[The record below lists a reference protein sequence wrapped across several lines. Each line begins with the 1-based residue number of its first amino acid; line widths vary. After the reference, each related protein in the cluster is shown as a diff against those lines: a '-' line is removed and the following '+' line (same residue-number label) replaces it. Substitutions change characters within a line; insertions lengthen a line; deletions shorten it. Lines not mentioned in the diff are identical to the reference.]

1 MSPRAFLFPLCRIFI
16 ILPSNVS
23 LPKNNISDFMAN
35 NIQTFTG
42 RVLLD
47 DKQAKQTI
55 ELLTRSLEELKK
67 KRKEAVAK
75 GEDIKEFDRQI
86 KQTSASI
93 NALKTNQQQVNE
105 TLKNLSSASYKELNV
120 AMRSLQKQLRSGAV
134 ERNSEEWKKLQGVL
148 KKVKAEMQHIND
160 EGKVS
165 KSLFSRMWDGLNKN
179 WGAFTQIIGSV
190 TTLTLTLR
198 AAAQAYA
205 DMEESMAD
213 VRKYTG
219 QTDEQVHQM
228 NEDFKRMDTRTAR
241 EQLNELA
248 GSAGRLGITSKEMIE
263 EFVDGADKI
272 NVALGDDLGK
282 GAVDKIGKLAQMFGE
297 DKTKG
302 LRGAMLA
309 TGSAVNEL
317 AQSSSA
323 NAGYIVDFTADL
335 SGVGIQAGMTQAQL
349 MGLASAL
356 DQNMQEEATS
366 ATVFSQLITKMYQE
380 PAKFAKIAG
389 MQVKEFSNLMKTN
402 ANEGLMKFM
411 QAMKSKGGF
420 AEMAPMF
427 EEMQLNGTRAV
438 GVLSAVATH
447 LDQVKEAQDI
457 ATKSYADGTS
467 VLNEFNTQ
475 NTTVQAE
482 LDKAKKRFQ
491 DLTIELGEKLI
502 PAMKYGIT
510 SFSLTIKVM
519 STLITFTQQHA
530 KQIVVLSSLIAFCTA
545 LWYKE
550 MIAIKAKNTLMN
562 IAKAVEKAYATSVK
576 LVQAAMVAFNATVA
590 LCKSGMQGYIS
601 VMNAAKAANMTNP
614 WAALATVVTVVGV
627 AIYGAVKA
635 FSAYNEAMRN
645 NTQEAKNNKAV
656 AEQQATLAKKVS
668 DATIDERNKI
678 DMLNKIIHSN
688 AYTVDER
695 RTAIA
700 NLQQIVPQYHASIS
714 KEGKLYNDNIE
725 VITQY
730 INKLNDAAMAEA
742 IYEKKAEINKKR
754 LELKTI
760 ETRIRG
766 SLKAVKAERD
776 AHPERYTT
784 ERYYRPSFGP
794 GSEGNEFYHDSDAL
808 KSNKKQEQIHTKR
821 LQNVLSQEKTLD
833 AEDRALDATINS
845 NKQIRSALKTVIK
858 KNTQIQKENAVVSTP
873 SSGHTMTEKERKAAE
888 KEKKKREAAA
898 RKAEAKR
905 KADMKKELDDAK
917 KANQAEELEAKTL
930 YSTGQI
936 RLAEYNDRMKTIK
949 ERGLQARLDILK
961 KYGEAESEEYK
972 RLNAE
977 KENIAADY
985 EKKQTQDLA
994 DLEYDRQVAEQAITA
1009 EYYNKDSDLY
1019 HNEDAV
1025 NEALFQ
1031 LDQTFLKEKQSLYL
1045 KSSDEYW
1052 QIAREI
1058 ERSQQSRQ
1066 YDLQKQHDEKLLQ
1079 LRQEYGKMGNEEQMQ
1094 LEMAG
1099 LDAVHK
1105 AGLISEEEYQR
1116 MKLGIANKYAS
1127 YKPTADEQR
1136 KEDANTAI
1144 DTAKKMT
1151 KGYSDNN
1158 NAMGSDNL
1166 ATIAG
1171 GAIAAIQQ
1179 QKMVNDNLKKLRDE
1193 DKISEQQYQDAKRQ
1207 MNKETYQEIAA
1218 VAGAAFSS
1226 INNMMSAASAYSQAC
1241 SDLEVAK
1248 IEKNYDKQISAAGNN
1263 SAKKK
1268 RLEAKRDKEVAA
1280 AKSKANKKSMKIE
1293 VAQAIASTAMA
1304 AINAYS
1310 SAAAIPVVGHV
1321 IAPIAAGLAT
1331 AAGMLQVATIKKQH
1345 QAEAAGYYEGGFTG
1359 PGNYKKE
1366 AGVVHAGE
1374 FVANHNTVNNPQ
1386 LLPALQLIDMAQRNN
1401 TVASLTAQDV
1411 SRAMGTGSAAV
1422 VAPVVNVQGGDTE
1435 QVGASLDS
1443 VHTTIDR
1450 LNQQLNAGI
1459 KSYVVITGPD
1469 GFDRQW
1475 SQYQKMK
1482 SNK

>member
-1 MSPRAFLFPLCRIFI
+1 M
-16 ILPSNVS
+16 V
-23 LPKNNISDFMAN
+23 NNT
-35 NIQTFTG
+35 QTFIG

-55 ELLTRSLEELKK
+55 ALLEKQLEQVKQKK
-67 KRKEAVAK
+67 TDAFKKGDDTKAFDKE
-75 GEDIKEFDRQI
+75 INR
-86 KQTSASI
+86 I
-93 NALKTNQQQVNE
+93 NASLKTLRTNQEQVNR
-105 TLKNLSSASYKELNV
+105 TFNNLSSASYKELSV
-120 AMRSLQKQLRSGAV
+120 VMKTVQKQLRSGAV
-134 ERNSEEWKKLQGVL
+134 ERNSEEWKKLQQKLKEVKREMNAINSESKETTSLWSRFVNVL
-148 KKVKAEMQHIND
+148 NT
-160 EGKVS
+160 
-165 KSLFSRMWDGLNKN
+165 N
-179 WGAFTQIIGSV
+179 WGAVSQII
-190 TTLTLTLR
+190 
-198 AAAQAYA
+198 AAYAGLSMTIRKCAQAYA
-205 DMEESMAD
+205 DMEESMAN

-219 QTDEQVHQM
+219 QTDEEVRRM

-248 GSAGRLGITSKEMIE
+248 GSAGRLGITSKDMIE

-272 NVALGDDLGK
+272 NVALGDDLGE

-317 AQSSSA
+317 AQNSSA

-389 MQVKEFSNLMKTN
+389 VEVTKFSNLMKTN
-402 ANEGLMKFM
+402 ANEGLMTFLS
-411 QAMKSKGGF
+411 AMKSRGGF

-438 GVLSAVATH
+438 GVLSAVASH
-447 LDQVKEAQDI
+447 LDQVRTAQDL
-457 ATKSYADGTS
+457 ATQSYASGTS
-467 VLNEFNTQ
+467 VINEFNVQ
-475 NTTVQAE
+475 NNTVQAQ
-482 LDKAKKRFQ
+482 LDKAKKRFE
-491 DLTIELGEKLI
+491 DLTVELGEQLI
-502 PAMKYGIT
+502 PVTRYAISTLSIGIHV
-510 SFSLTIKVM
+510 L
-519 STLITFTQQHA
+519 STLITFTFTHV
-530 KQIVVLSSLIAFCTA
+530 KQLTIIGSAIAVCTA

-550 MIAIKAKNTLMN
+550 TIAIKLRTAAAAAN
-562 IAKAVEKAYATSVK
+562 AAVDKAYIATTT
-576 LVQAAMVAFNATVA
+576 LLRTAMVALQATWA
-590 LCKSGMQGYIS
+590 LLTKGVQGYIV
-601 VMNAAKAANMTNP
+601 VMRAARLASLTNP
-614 WAALATVVTVVGV
+614 WAALATVLTVVGV
-627 AIYGAVKA
+627 AVYGTVKA
-635 FSAYNEAMRN
+635 FASYNETLRN
-645 NTQEAKNNKAV
+645 NTQEAKNNRAV
-656 AEQQATLAKKVS
+656 AEQQASLAKKVS

-695 RTAIA
+695 RSAIA
-700 NLQQIVPQYHASIS
+700 NLQKIIPNYHTSIS
-714 KEGKLYNDNIE
+714 NEGKLYNDNIE

-754 LELKTI
+754 LELKTR
-760 ETRIRG
+760 ETRIKG
-766 SLKAVKAERD
+766 SLKAVQAERD
-776 AHPERYTT
+776 AHPERYTS
-784 ERYYRPSFGP
+784 EKIFRPSFGP
-794 GSEGNEFYHDSDAL
+794 GSESSYFTKDSEAL
-808 KSNKKQEQIHTKR
+808 KTNKKQEEIHKKR
-821 LQNVLSQEKTLD
+821 LKKVLSEEKTLD
-833 AEDRALDATINS
+833 AREAALDLTIKN
-845 NKQIRSALKTVIK
+845 NKQIRKALTTVIK
-858 KNTQIQKENAVVSTP
+858 KNTKMD
-873 SSGHTMTEKERKAAE
+873 SGNGTVGSGGHYPTEKERKATE
-888 KEKKKREAAA
+888 KERKKREAAA
-898 RKAEAKR
+898 RKAEIKR
-905 KADMKKELDDAK
+905 KADLKKELDDAK
-917 KANQAEELEAKTL
+917 KSTEAQQLEATTL

-936 RLAEYNDRMKTIK
+936 RLAEYNDRMAKIK
-949 ERGLQARLDILK
+949 EQGLQQRMDILR

-972 RLNAE
+972 RLNAQKE
-977 KENIAADY
+977 KISADY
-985 EKKQTQDLA
+985 ERKQMQDLQ

-1019 HNEDAV
+1019 HNESAI

-1031 LDQTFLKEKQSLYL
+1031 LDQTFLKEKQALYL

-1058 ERSQQSRQ
+1058 ERSEQQHQ
-1066 YDLQKQHDEKLLQ
+1066 YDRQKQYDDTLMQ
-1079 LRQEYGKMGNEEQMQ
+1079 LKQEYLTLGNEQQMQ
-1094 LEMAG
+1094 LELAG
-1099 LDAVHK
+1099 LDEVHK
-1105 AGLISEEEYQR
+1105 AGLVSEEEYQR
-1116 MKLGIANKYAS
+1116 MKMGIANKYAS
-1127 YKPTADEQR
+1127 YKPDAKDQAKDDATTAL
-1136 KEDANTAI
+1136 

-1151 KGYSDNN
+1151 RQTDDRS
-1158 NAMGSDNL
+1158 GSLGTDNL

-1179 QKMVNDNLKKLRDE
+1179 QKMVNDNLQKLREE
-1193 DKISEQQYQDAKRQ
+1193 DKISEQAYQDAKKQ
-1207 MNKETYQEIAA
+1207 MNQETYKNIAA
-1218 VAGAAFSS
+1218 IAGAAFSS
-1226 INNMMSAASAYSQAC
+1226 ISSMMGAASAYSQAC

-1248 IEKNYDKQISAAGNN
+1248 IQANYDKQISAAGNN

-1268 RLEAKRDKEVAA
+1268 RLEAKRDKEISA
-1280 AKSKANKKSMKIE
+1280 AKTKANKKAMKIE
-1293 VAQAIASTAMA
+1293 IAQAVASTAMS

-1310 SAAAIPVVGHV
+1310 SAAAIPTVGYI

-1331 AAGMLQVATIKKQH
+1331 AAGMLQIATIKKQH

-1359 PGNYKKE
+1359 PGHWKKE

-1374 FVANHNTVNNPQ
+1374 FVANHNAVNNPQ
-1386 LLPALQLIDMAQRNN
+1386 LLPALRLIDAAQRNN

-1422 VAPVVNVQGGDTE
+1422 VAPVVNVNADNE
-1435 QVGASLDS
+1435 QVGASLDNVS
-1443 VHTTIDR
+1443 STIER
-1450 LNQQLNAGI
+1450 LNEQLNLGI

-1469 GFDRQW
+1469 GFDRKW
-1475 SQYQKMK
+1475 SQYKKMK

>member
-1 MSPRAFLFPLCRIFI
+1 
-16 ILPSNVS
+16 
-23 LPKNNISDFMAN
+23 MAN
-35 NIQTFTG
+35 NTQTFVG

-55 ELLTRSLEELKK
+55 ALLEKQLEQVKQKK
-67 KRKEAVAK
+67 TDAFKKGDDTKAFDKE
-75 GEDIKEFDRQI
+75 INR
-86 KQTSASI
+86 I
-93 NALKTNQQQVNE
+93 NASLKTLRTSQEQVNR
-105 TLKNLSSASYKELNV
+105 TLNNLSSASYKELSV
-120 AMRSLQKQLRSGAV
+120 VMKTVQKQLRSGAV
-134 ERNSEEWKKLQGVL
+134 ERNSEEWKKLQQKLKEVKREMNAINSESKETTSLWSRFVNVL
-148 KKVKAEMQHIND
+148 NT
-160 EGKVS
+160 
-165 KSLFSRMWDGLNKN
+165 N
-179 WGAFTQIIGSV
+179 WGAVSQII
-190 TTLTLTLR
+190 
-198 AAAQAYA
+198 AAYAGLSMTIRKCAQAYA
-205 DMEESMAD
+205 DMEESMAN

-219 QTDEQVHQM
+219 QTDEEVRRM

-248 GSAGRLGITSKEMIE
+248 GSAGRLGITSKDMIE

-309 TGSAVNEL
+309 TGSAINEL
-317 AQSSSA
+317 AQNSSA

-389 MQVKEFSNLMKTN
+389 VEVTKFSNMMKTN
-402 ANEGLMKFM
+402 ANEGLMTFLS
-411 QAMKSKGGF
+411 AMKSRGGF

-438 GVLSAVATH
+438 GVLSAVASH
-447 LDQVKEAQDI
+447 LDQVRTAQDL
-457 ATKSYADGTS
+457 ATQSYASGTS
-467 VLNEFNTQ
+467 VINEFNVQ
-475 NTTVQAE
+475 NNTVQAQ
-482 LDKAKKRFQ
+482 LDKAKKRFE
-491 DLTIELGEKLI
+491 DLTVELGEQLI
-502 PAMKYGIT
+502 PVTRYAISTLSIGIHV
-510 SFSLTIKVM
+510 L
-519 STLITFTQQHA
+519 STLITFTVTHV
-530 KQIVVLSSLIAFCTA
+530 KQLTIIGSAIAICTA

-550 MIAIKAKNTLMN
+550 TIAIKLRTAAAAAN
-562 IAKAVEKAYATSVK
+562 AAVDKAYIATTT
-576 LVQAAMVAFNATVA
+576 LLRTAMVALQATWA
-590 LCKSGMQGYIS
+590 LLTKGVQGYIV
-601 VMNAAKAANMTNP
+601 VMRAARLASLTNP
-614 WAALATVVTVVGV
+614 WAALATVLTVVGV
-627 AIYGAVKA
+627 AVYGTVKA
-635 FSAYNEAMRN
+635 FASYNETLRN

-656 AEQQATLAKKVS
+656 AEQQASLAKKVS

-695 RTAIA
+695 RSAIA
-700 NLQQIVPQYHASIS
+700 NLQKIIPNYHASIS
-714 KEGKLYNDNIE
+714 NEGKLYNDNIE

-754 LELKTI
+754 LELKTR
-760 ETRIRG
+760 ETRING
-766 SLKAVKAERD
+766 SLKAVRAERD
-776 AHPERYTT
+776 AHPERYTS
-784 ERYYRPSFGP
+784 EKIFRPSFGP
-794 GSEGNEFYHDSDAL
+794 GSESSYFTTDSEAL
-808 KSNKKQEQIHTKR
+808 KTNKKQEEIHKKR
-821 LQNVLSQEKTLD
+821 LKTVQSEEKTLD
-833 AEDRALDATINS
+833 AQEAALDLTIKN
-845 NKQIRSALKTVIK
+845 NKQIRKALTTVIK
-858 KNTQIQKENAVVSTP
+858 KNTKIDSGNGTTP
-873 SSGHTMTEKERKAAE
+873 SAGSGGHYTTEKERKAAE
-888 KEKKKREAAA
+888 KERKKREAAA
-898 RKAEAKR
+898 RKAEIKR
-905 KADMKKELDDAK
+905 KADLKKELDDAK
-917 KANQAEELEAKTL
+917 KSTEAQLLEATTL

-936 RLAEYNDRMKTIK
+936 RLAEYNDRMAKIK
-949 ERGLQARLDILK
+949 EQGLQQRMDILR
-961 KYGEAESEEYK
+961 KYGEAESEEYN
-972 RLNAE
+972 RLNVQKE
-977 KENIAADY
+977 KISADY
-985 EKKQTQDLA
+985 ERKQTQDLQE
-994 DLEYDRQVAEQAITA
+994 LEYDRQVAEQAVTA

-1019 HNEDAV
+1019 HNESAI

-1031 LDQTFLKEKQSLYL
+1031 LDQTFLKEKQALYL

-1058 ERSQQSRQ
+1058 ERSEQQHQ
-1066 YDLQKQHDEKLLQ
+1066 YDRQKQYDDTLMQ
-1079 LRQEYGKMGNEEQMQ
+1079 LKQEYLTLGNEQQMQ
-1094 LEMAG
+1094 LELAG
-1099 LDAVHK
+1099 LDEVHK
-1105 AGLISEEEYQR
+1105 AGLVSEEEYQR
-1116 MKLGIANKYAS
+1116 MKMGIANKYAS
-1127 YKPTADEQR
+1127 YKPDAKDQA
-1136 KEDANTAI
+1136 KDDANTAL

-1151 KGYSDNN
+1151 RQSDDRSGSL
-1158 NAMGSDNL
+1158 GSDNL

-1179 QKMVNDNLKKLRDE
+1179 QKMVNDNLQKLREE
-1193 DKISEQQYQDAKRQ
+1193 DKISEQAYQDAKKQ
-1207 MNKETYQEIAA
+1207 MNQETYKNIAA
-1218 VAGAAFSS
+1218 IAGAAFSS
-1226 INNMMSAASAYSQAC
+1226 ISSMMGAASAYSQAC

-1248 IEKNYDKQISAAGNN
+1248 IQANYDKQISAAGNN

-1268 RLEAKRDKEVAA
+1268 RLEAKRDKEISA
-1280 AKSKANKKSMKIE
+1280 AKTKANKKAMKIE
-1293 VAQAIASTAMA
+1293 IAQAVASTAMS

-1310 SAAAIPVVGHV
+1310 SAAAIPTVGYI

-1331 AAGMLQVATIKKQH
+1331 AAGMLQIATIKKQH

-1359 PGNYKKE
+1359 PGHWKKE

-1374 FVANHNTVNNPQ
+1374 FVANHNAVNNPQ
-1386 LLPALQLIDMAQRNN
+1386 LLPALQLIDAAQRNN

-1422 VAPVVNVQGGDTE
+1422 VAPVVNVNADNE
-1435 QVGASLDS
+1435 QVGASLDNVS
-1443 VHTTIDR
+1443 STIER
-1450 LNQQLNAGI
+1450 LNEQLNLGI